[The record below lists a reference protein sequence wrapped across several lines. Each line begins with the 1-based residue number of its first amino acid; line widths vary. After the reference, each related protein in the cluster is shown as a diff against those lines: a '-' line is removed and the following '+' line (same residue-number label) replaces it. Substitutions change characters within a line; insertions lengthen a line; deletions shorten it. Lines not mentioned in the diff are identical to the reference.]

1 MHGNARISTHENDQ
15 IIPYFI
21 LTIVLL
27 GLMLAVS
34 LHFRRIVYARGEV
47 SKAADAAAL
56 TAACQLDQA
65 AYRETSQIPFLPNTP
80 AMTQDYT
87 TFNAGFLVSH
97 GIGVSVSQI
106 WIVAG
111 SHLDYVT
118 VTADPATLL
127 PGFLSHSG
135 HYRAIGYAQIRIY
148 AGP

>member
-1 MHGNARISTHENDQ
+1 MHGSARISTHENDQ

-21 LTIVLL
+21 LTILVL

-34 LHFRRIVYARGEV
+34 LHFRRIVYSRGEV

-56 TAACQLDQA
+56 TAACQLDLA
-65 AYRETSQIPFLPNTP
+65 AYWEISQIPFLPNTP

-87 TFNAGFLVSH
+87 TFNAGFLVRH

-106 WIVAG
+106 LVD
-111 SHLDYVT
+111 SESQLVYVT
-118 VTADPATLL
+118 VVADLASLL

-135 HYRAIGYAQIRIY
+135 HYRAIGYAQAHIY

>member
-1 MHGNARISTHENDQ
+1 MHGNARISSHENDQ

-21 LTIVLL
+21 LTILVL

-34 LHFRRIVYARGEV
+34 LHFRRIVYACGEI
-47 SKAADAAAL
+47 SKAAAAAAL
-56 TAACQLDQA
+56 TAACQLDLA

-87 TFNAGFLVSH
+87 LRNAEFLVRH
-97 GIGVSVSQI
+97 GIGISVSQI

-111 SHLDYVT
+111 SQLDYVT

-127 PGFLSHSG
+127 PGFLSHRG
-135 HYRAIGYAQIRIY
+135 NYGATGYAQARIY
-148 AGP
+148 AAP